1 MHILLARSAFDT
13 QQISANL
20 VTKRASLRRR
30 TTDELSILAQ
40 LLHRPDLQS
49 RSAASWRSLQ
59 FPDHPANSICA
70 DLVCLQA
77 GLDTVA
83 VGPAV
88 LDISASDARA
98 ISESIR
104 DVFSDSKWIFELG
117 GNGQGLV
124 FSADELQ
131 GYRQASHRLGDK
143 NLRELPALSG
153 ALRTLDAELQMLLF
167 DHPVNQRRAE
177 QGRAPLSGL
186 WFWDSEPQNA
196 EHSSQRGDLP
206 VLFSKD
212 ATLVA
217 AWKENNGQVLAEAAI
232 EKLQC
237 QDWVVVLDSMT
248 SQQAVLSYLNSGP
261 VRPCFFVD
269 RYGDS
274 FELRSPSVFQKLVR
288 RLSA

>member
-13 QQISANL
+13 QQIAGNL
-20 VTKRASLRRR
+20 VTRTASPGSQTR
-30 TTDELSILAQ
+30 DELSILAR

-49 RSAASWRSLQ
+49 RSAAGWRSLQ
-59 FPDHPANSICA
+59 FPDHPLNSICA

-83 VGPAV
+83 VGPPV
-88 LDISASDARA
+88 LDVSASDAKA

-104 DVFSDSKWIFELG
+104 GVFSDSDWFFELG
-117 GNGQGLV
+117 ANGQGLV
-124 FSADELQ
+124 FSATELR
-131 GYRQASHRLGDK
+131 GYQQASYRLGDK
-143 NLRELPALSG
+143 NLRDLPGLSG
-153 ALRTLDAELQMLLF
+153 ALQTLDAELQMLLF
-167 DHPVNQRRAE
+167 DHPVNLRRAE

-186 WFWDSEPQNA
+186 WFWDSEPIVA
-196 EHSSQRGDLP
+196 EDSAQRGNLP
-206 VLFSKD
+206 ILFSID

-217 AWKENNGQVLAEAAI
+217 AWNENNGQVHAEAAI

-237 QDWVVVLDSMT
+237 PDWVVVLDSMT

-261 VRPCFFVD
+261 VRPCYFVD
-269 RYGDS
+269 RYGKS
-274 FELRSPSVFQKLVR
+274 FELRSPSMLQRLLQ